1 MKYFLDT
8 EFIEHTGGIDLVS
21 IGIVCEDGREFYA
34 ESCDFDPRD
43 ASPWVRT
50 NVLSKLEFWGKWAK
64 DEPNPILFNVKGVEA
79 IYGDEGHIKQGLL
92 RFFGYI
98 QTVPRTVPVNPSGN
112 IEIYAYFADYDWV
125 VFCRL
130 FGRMIDLP
138 KGMPMWCIDLKQ
150 MMWERQ
156 LDSDWKQRVCPD
168 PEGEHN
174 ALVDA
179 RWNKKLYE
187 ELGKYQR

>member
-43 ASPWVRT
+43 ADPWVKN
-50 NVLSKLEFWGKWAK
+50 NVLSKLVWWGRWPNV
-64 DEPNPILFNVKGVEA
+64 EPAPVLFKFDGVKS
-79 IYGDEGHIKQGLL
+79 IYGHEENIRLGLDEFFTRDQDKKQ
-92 RFFGYI
+92 FF
-98 QTVPRTVPVNPSGN
+98 
-112 IEIYAYFADYDWV
+112 AYFADYDWV

-130 FGRMIDLP
+130 YGRMIDLP
-138 KGMPMWCIDLKQ
+138 KDFSKWCIDLKQ

-187 ELGKYQR
+187 ELGVYQR